1 MFFGTEDQ
9 CVKQNKPDKYHIFQS
24 NIIIHNIYAKHKSR
38 EGKKKC
44 KQDVYKV

>member
-24 NIIIHNIYAKHKSR
+24 NIYNTQYI
-38 EGKKKC
+38 C
-44 KQDVYKV
+44 KT